1 MKFSS
6 NFFKVQSRISNL
18 CHIKLSIGKNEFNQK
33 RKMFY
38 SIFSSQIYKS
48 TCKGYKERLFN
59 DVKTSITEHCQNLKI
74 QLDENVRYENI
85 FFQINLFSFFFW
97 KY

>member
-1 MKFSS
+1 
-6 NFFKVQSRISNL
+6 
-18 CHIKLSIGKNEFNQK
+18 
-33 RKMFY
+33 MFY

-74 QLDENVRYENI
+74 QLDENVRYENV
-85 FFQINLFSFFFW
+85 FF
-97 KY
+97 K